1 MEFDQRNLI
10 MEFDHGVGAWSL
22 IMEFDHGTCRNLA
35 AGFACVAICSKNN
48 HVLQLFDLCVC
59 LVVGDDHEWRAC
71 QTSPGFCNGCGEE
84 SGIRRA
90 CTEDS

>member
-1 MEFDQRNLI
+1 
-10 MEFDHGVGAWSL
+10 
-22 IMEFDHGTCRNLA
+22 MEFDHGTCRNLA

-71 QTSPGFCNGCGEE
+71 QPSPGFCNGCGAE
-84 SGIRRA
+84 
-90 CTEDS
+90 